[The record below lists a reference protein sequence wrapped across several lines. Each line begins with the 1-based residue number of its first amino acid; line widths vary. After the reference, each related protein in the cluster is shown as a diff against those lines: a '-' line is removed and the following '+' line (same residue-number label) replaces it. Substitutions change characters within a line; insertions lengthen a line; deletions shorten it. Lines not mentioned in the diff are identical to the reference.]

1 MSLWSPFPSLSRANY
16 DCWFLLVSRGLVW
29 SRRRTVGQTRHD
41 SATMAIN
48 EGGRRKG
55 RKEGSEEGKGEPGK
69 EGRKRGIDE
78 DTVNRIKSP
87 SSSMK
92 TPSEHQVSSI
102 DFFLAP
108 ILILRV

>member
-55 RKEGSEEGKGEPGK
+55 RKEVRRERGNR
-69 EGRKRGIDE
+69 GRKEERGE
-78 DTVNRIKSP
+78 
-87 SSSMK
+87 
-92 TPSEHQVSSI
+92 
-102 DFFLAP
+102 
-108 ILILRV
+108 